1 MARRNDERP
10 VKAGKD
16 RMQVGVDITT
26 HALLGALAKYDGC
39 SRVHVIRQL
48 VRAAARSH
56 YGTVEAA
63 LLEVRND

>member
-1 MARRNDERP
+1 
-10 VKAGKD
+10 
-16 RMQVGVDITT
+16 MQVGVDLTT
-26 HALLGALAKYDGC
+26 HRLLGALAKYDGC

-63 LLEVRND
+63 LLEVRDD

>member
-1 MARRNDERP
+1 
-10 VKAGKD
+10 
-16 RMQVGVDITT
+16 MQVGVDVTT

-63 LLEVRND
+63 LLEVRHD